1 MAACEDICWEAL
13 AKAHGQSVSADW
25 LPELRD
31 GESIR
36 NAIPIKVLEG
46 NLVLHHK
53 RVDVVDSLQFL
64 EKRGYLVLHG
74 SRDIARSAYSLSD
87 TAISALEMGS
97 FPERERAA
105 LDDQS

>member
-1 MAACEDICWEAL
+1 MAASKEICWEAL
-13 AKAHGQSVSADW
+13 TKAHGESVSADW
-25 LPELRD
+25 LPGLRD

-36 NAIPIKVLEG
+36 NAIPINVLEG

-53 RVDVVDSLQFL
+53 KIDVEDSLQFL

-74 SRDIARSAYSLSD
+74 SRDITRSAYSLSD
-87 TAISALEMGS
+87 VAISALEMGS
-97 FPERERAA
+97 FPERERQA